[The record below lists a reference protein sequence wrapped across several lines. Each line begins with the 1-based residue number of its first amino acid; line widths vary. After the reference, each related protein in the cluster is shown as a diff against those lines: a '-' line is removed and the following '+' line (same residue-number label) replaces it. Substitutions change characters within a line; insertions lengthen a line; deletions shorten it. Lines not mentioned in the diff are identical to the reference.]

1 MKIERMLQSHK
12 SQHIHHEVT
21 AFDRW
26 HYQAETDMVALGS
39 EIKNE
44 KKNLI
49 YCLLEAHQ
57 KLFKG
62 LFAHVDCGN
71 LGKAEVYS
79 LC

>member
-1 MKIERMLQSHK
+1 MKLQQLTADTIKHK
-12 SQHIHHEVT
+12 QI
-21 AFDRW
+21 W
-26 HYQAETDMVALGS
+26 LLWALRL
-39 EIKNE
+39 KK